1 LSRLL
6 STLVTGALA
15 IGAVALCGLLVGL
28 PDAGGELAARVAARM
43 PESGVTHPVSAVL
56 LDFRGYDTFLE
67 LLVLLLAVLGARSTE
82 PLSSPAPV
90 SDPSPVLEQLLRLLV
105 PLLVVVAAYLFWLG
119 SRAPG
124 GAFQAGA
131 VLGAAGVLMLL
142 AERRLQTALPPVA
155 IRLLLG
161 AGVGAF
167 AAVGGALALTGA
179 GMLTFPPEHAGSLIY
194 TIEALATLAIATT
207 LVALFAR
214 TTTAE
219 G

>member
-1 LSRLL
+1 VSRLL
-6 STLVTGALA
+6 PIGVTGALA
-15 IGAVALCGLLVGL
+15 VGAVALCGLLVSL
-28 PDAGGELAARVAARM
+28 PDADGELAARVAARI
-43 PESGVTHPVSAVL
+43 PDSGVTHPVSAVL

-67 LLVLLLAVLGARSTE
+67 LLVLLLAVLGARSTA
-82 PLSSPAPV
+82 PLSSPAPT

-105 PLLVVVAAYLFWLG
+105 PLLVIVAGYLFWLG

-142 AERRLQTALPPVA
+142 AERRLHDALPPVA

-161 AGVGAF
+161 AGVAAF
-167 AAVGGALALTGA
+167 AAVGGALALSGA
-179 GMLTFPPEHAGSLIY
+179 AMLDFPPEHAGSLIY
-194 TIEALATLAIATT
+194 MIEALATLAIGTT
-207 LVALFAR
+207 LVALFAG
-214 TTTAE
+214 TAAPE